1 MPRKPQPTAPRAAV
15 VMPVDAF
22 KELYAFHQ
30 QLHGIVRT
38 MQPQVLLEIGYEN
51 SPDQQLWRVVFE
63 GLAERL
69 EPVMAACVWVPNGDG
84 PEGLP
89 VARRVH

>member
-1 MPRKPQPTAPRAAV
+1 MPRKPQPAAPQAAV
-15 VMPVDAF
+15 VMTVDAF

-84 PEGLP
+84 PDGLP